1 MHLKFKK
8 RHIYHQQFNFVS
20 KTNGVLYWS
29 FNSILS
35 KHKILFEARKIKV
48 IVLLYELNIAWYY
61 VLCGDKLDKQLFR
74 LFFRNKNLIWQA
86 KQLTIMALHHPKKV
100 TRGQVKITGGFELD
114 LH

>member
-1 MHLKFKK
+1 MVFCINLSIAYYQNTKFYLK
-8 RHIYHQQFNFVS
+8 H
-20 KTNGVLYWS
+20 
-29 FNSILS
+29 
-35 KHKILFEARKIKV
+35 EKIKV